1 MIAYQFSFH
10 GCFLEALIKRDDD
23 ELELVKYLFDN
34 YSKEVRPVK
43 NKNTSIEVHFG
54 IAYTQLVELVSCL
67 MAKYINASLLF
78 T

>member
-1 MIAYQFSFH
+1 MAYQFSFH
-10 GCFLEALIKRDDD
+10 GCFLEALINRDDD

-43 NKNTSIEVHFG
+43 NKNTSIEVRFG